1 MRASETVLCRFAAV
15 LGVAHVLTDQRRFF
29 CLALVVLTVS
39 GCDRP
44 RASAVPLTSSRVSPI
59 LLFNGTGT
67 SPNDIAAIETLLLKS
82 QISYSTANS
91 AQLDEMSAARLRT
104 YRLVVIPGGDFT
116 RIGMGLKKDTATKL
130 RDAVRS
136 GVNYLGICGGAFFA
150 GRSPYNGLNL
160 TSGVQFGFYSAE
172 ARGTRKAAVP
182 ISGAGTPTLDQYWE
196 DGPALTG
203 WGSVIGRYPDG
214 TPAVVQGQS
223 GGGWMILSGVHPEAP
238 ENWRGGV
245 DFDTPASVDHDY
257 AIALIRA
264 ALERRPLP
272 HF

>member
-1 MRASETVLCRFAAV
+1 MKHQRHLFFIALFA
-15 LGVAHVLTDQRRFF
+15 LN
-29 CLALVVLTVS
+29 LA
-39 GCDRP
+39 GCDRSG
-44 RASAVPLTSSRVSPI
+44 ACGVPLTSSRVPPV

-67 SPNDIAAIETLLLKS
+67 SSNDAAAIENLLEKS
-82 QISYSTANS
+82 RISYSTASS

-104 YRLVVIPGGDFT
+104 YHLIIVPGGDFT
-116 RIGMGLKKDTATKL
+116 RIGMSLKKDTTAKL
-130 RDAVRS
+130 REAVQH
-136 GVNYLGICGGAFFA
+136 GVNYLGICAGAFFA

-172 ARGTRKAAVP
+172 VRGIRKATVR

-196 DGPALTG
+196 DGPQLTG
-203 WGSVIGRYPDG
+203 WGAVVGRYPDG

-223 GGGWMILSGVHPEAP
+223 GDGSIILTGIHPEAP
-238 ENWRGGV
+238 ESWRGGM
-245 DFDTPASVDHDY
+245 DFTTPASVDHAY
-257 AIALIRA
+257 AVTLIRS

>member
-1 MRASETVLCRFAAV
+1 
-15 LGVAHVLTDQRRFF
+15 
-29 CLALVVLTVS
+29 
-39 GCDRP
+39 
-44 RASAVPLTSSRVSPI
+44 
-59 LLFNGTGT
+59 
-67 SPNDIAAIETLLLKS
+67 
-82 QISYSTANS
+82 
-91 AQLDEMSAARLRT
+91 MSAARLRT
-104 YRLVVIPGGDFT
+104 YRLVIVPGGDFT
-116 RIGMGLKKDTATKL
+116 RVGTGLEKKTPAKL
-130 RDAVRS
+130 REAVQS
-136 GVNYLGICGGAFFA
+136 GVSYLGICGGAFFA

-203 WGSVIGRYPDG
+203 GGSVIGRYPDG

-238 ENWRGGV
+238 ESWRGGM
-245 DFDTPASVDHDY
+245 DFATPAIVDHAY
-257 AIALIRA
+257 SVALIRA

>member
-1 MRASETVLCRFAAV
+1 MMHRAAFIALFVLN
-15 LGVAHVLTDQRRFF
+15 L
-29 CLALVVLTVS
+29 S

-44 RASAVPLTSSRVSPI
+44 GGSAVPLTSGRVAAV

-67 SPNDIAAIETLLLKS
+67 SPNDVAAIEALLEKS
-82 QISYSTANS
+82 RISYSTANS

-104 YRLVVIPGGDFT
+104 YRLIIVPGGDFT
-116 RIGMGLKKDTATKL
+116 RIGNSLRKNTTVKL
-130 RDAVRS
+130 RDAVQY

-172 ARGTRKAAVP
+172 ARGVRKMAVP

-196 DGPALTG
+196 DGPQLSG
-203 WGSVIGRYPDG
+203 WGAVVGRYPDG

-223 GGGWMILSGVHPEAP
+223 GGGWIILTGIHPEAP
-238 ENWRGGV
+238 ESWRGGM
-245 DFDTPASVDHDY
+245 DFTTPENNDHDY
-257 AIALIRA
+257 AVILIRA